1 MSTRGYV
8 GILTKKG
15 DVKYIYNHYD
25 SYLDYLGITLYQ
37 NYNTEEKAKE
47 LIKKGNASAI
57 YSTLET
63 SRFYDE
69 SPCIEDLN
77 HFLKDRCDIEW
88 VYLFKDGQWFVGTIW
103 NDKKENL
110 IPLEEALNSPE
121 IMRKWFTGIIK
132 ADCINKLIDK
142 CLEAGHQK

>member
-1 MSTRGYV
+1 MSTNGYV

-47 LIKKGNASAI
+47 LIARGNTSAI
-57 YSTLET
+57 YPTLET

-69 SPCIEDLN
+69 SPCIGDLN
-77 HFLKDRCDIEW
+77 QFLKDGCNIEW